1 MLAVLFS
8 LHEFIPCSISPD
20 SFIFGTENINKKRK
34 IIYLQ
39 RLTVDAQLEQMVYS
53 QSTAVDTIMK
63 DSSDDLG
70 RFITYLRQR

>member
-8 LHEFIPCSISPD
+8 LHESIPCFISPG
-20 SFIFGTENINKKRK
+20 SFFETENINKKIK
-34 IIYLQ
+34 INYIQ
-39 RLTVDAQLEQMVYS
+39 RPTVDAQLEQMIYS